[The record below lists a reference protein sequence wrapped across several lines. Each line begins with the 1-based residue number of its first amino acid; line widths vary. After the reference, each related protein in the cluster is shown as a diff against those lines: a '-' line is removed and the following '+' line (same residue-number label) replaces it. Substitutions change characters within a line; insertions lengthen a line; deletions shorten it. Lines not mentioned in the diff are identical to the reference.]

1 MHMTTYQEFWNSGI
15 GALLEELNCSDELH
29 KELLFVI
36 QNHRLTEIYPN
47 QVINALKIARSIKNN
62 NLNTALVAPMQSGKS
77 GTIFVLVNYILP
89 HLGLLNKTST
99 VVFVTSM
106 RDIDLFKQNKY
117 NLEKD
122 FYSTTYEKYMPS
134 HIMVK
139 KMDEFFKSPN
149 PTKLINE
156 LNSTLIIRDEDQY
169 GSGSESSFDTA
180 FFQNLRMTLPK
191 IGLLAVSAT
200 PYDILDAKLQGY
212 NVELVDGIRPEKYFG
227 ITEMLSQGLVED
239 YPKNFRPVEQV
250 VVDGFEVFKLHSK
263 IVEYINHLNSFDDG
277 LGLIRVS
284 SSSIAILLR
293 DEIKSSFDQDI
304 ECIAIGSDPM
314 CDYKIQFGLEYVK
327 KQVLNQSKRVVV
339 IVVHAL
345 SAGKDLKLLKEK
357 VRFGIESRN
366 KQLANGAQGIS
377 GRLCGYHNNRSFKLL
392 ASVELLK
399 HYSSFEMDPEV
410 FSDPNWQNELYN
422 QKVRGLSTHCKLKL
436 NNKRGIF
443 SPVIDAQ
450 IVNLE
455 DIKSGNKILSFLKE
469 SDIEK
474 ILETFKD
481 SYINNPFKHSKFK
494 IPNCTLRVASNYKP
508 TSNRVYKHWN
518 NDVGADFS
526 NIFFQKYHYKYGILI
541 SNFDTHDHRNELGF
555 QGIKV
560 FFSSEPSFREMV
572 TYVENDSMY
581 SMETT

>member
-1 MHMTTYQEFWNSGI
+1 MTTYQEFWNSGI

-89 HLGLLNKTST
+89 HLGLLNKNST

-284 SSSIAILLR
+284 SSSTAILLR

-314 CDYKIQFGLEYVK
+314 CDYKIQFGLEYIK
-327 KQVLNQSKRVVV
+327 KQVLNQSKRIVV